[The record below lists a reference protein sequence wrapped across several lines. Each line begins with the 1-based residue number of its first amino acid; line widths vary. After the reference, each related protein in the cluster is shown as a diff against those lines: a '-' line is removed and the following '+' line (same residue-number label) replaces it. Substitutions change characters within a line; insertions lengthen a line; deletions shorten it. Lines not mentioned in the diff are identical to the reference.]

1 MLKAAIFPLLL
12 VIGLAHA
19 DKLSVSTIES
29 EQAHICFLK
38 EDYYRS
44 LVCFTSAL
52 KKSDPRYQQS
62 RIAEILSG
70 ISECLL
76 QLKQYGALDKTLSVS
91 KPYAQQCHSAAYT
104 KLLLTEAKYRIE
116 KGKYADAIH
125 LLRTTSTL
133 IHDKNLS
140 DECKLLLGDAFFR
153 LDSFTVS
160 KSLFDAVY
168 HTAEDSLLRAKACNH
183 IGSWYYLESEFDSA
197 TVYYN
202 KSHEIYERRLGKQ
215 HTKTAQVIYN
225 LGLLAGQNGDYYTSQ
240 QNFREA
246 LRIYRLKFGENH
258 PRTAEAYAALGGA
271 YLNTD
276 NIEKA
281 VYYFKKDR
289 AILQKLYGNNQPD
302 IIYSYL
308 NCGTAYYYLQD
319 YVNAEAQLRMAMQL
333 TEKFYSQNHNLYSQC
348 ILELSKMLTERKL
361 FQEADLKLK
370 DIIAVHQKE
379 RNEFLADAYY
389 QSGNNYLAQKN
400 TARASYYFSE
410 ANGLY
415 NEIYGDNNMYSI
427 DALTGLSNVS
437 LLDNHPSK
445 ALEYATAALNQ
456 TLLSGKII
464 HPYDHWECILQTL
477 KCRQAIY
484 KTKQPGIKTIKAD
497 IDLIKTTLQ
506 EANKIKQTYYSAGSR
521 LYYSQKITKL
531 NELGI
536 FLLTHFYKPT
546 DAYLI
551 QHLILFAENNKANLL
566 RSRIADYTSNEIL
579 PAGEQQ
585 QSERIIGKLN
595 YFMLLQEDRDSESPS
610 LNDSIL
616 FYQNAYEDFSKKIE
630 QEYPKIYALKYGEKQ
645 LSIQQLQQ
653 HLQSGQTMLLYMN
666 DGENYYCISVSRSK
680 IIYKDCGS
688 KKHIDSLIT
697 NLNTSITQKKYDAVT
712 GYTLYKALLP
722 MLLEKDIIIAPDE
735 LLQSLAFEA
744 LVSHP
749 KKPDYL
755 IYHHSV
761 QYAFSAGTY
770 FNYPKTDDNPTILF
784 FAPDYSSTAFAP
796 LNTQEEF
803 SSLRSHS
810 RFDGRTG
817 KAATK
822 ASFIEKTSNTGIVH
836 ITAHILVDSISP
848 LSSALVFQPAVNY
861 LLSIS
866 EIWKLN
872 IHAQLMTIAA
882 CKGNFGKQQGGEGM
896 QNFAWAFHYAGAD
909 NVLSTQWNASDK
921 STGQILSTFYQSLFS
936 GTSKSEALQSAKINY
951 IRNADAIGSQPFYWA
966 NYTLY
971 GNSHPIRLSI
981 NFLSKFWWIPVIFFI
996 VCYLALISIHRITKK
1011 PAS

>member
-19 DKLSVSTIES
+19 DKLPVSTDEF
-29 EQAHICFLK
+29 EQAHTFFLK

-52 KKSDPRYQQS
+52 KKSDPKYQTT
-62 RIAEILSG
+62 RMAEILSG

-76 QLKQYGALDKTLSVS
+76 QLKQYGPLDKTLSVS
-91 KPYAQQCHSAAYT
+91 KRYAQQCHSAAYM
-104 KLLLTEAKYRIE
+104 KLLLTESKYWIE
-116 KGKYADAIH
+116 KGKYADAIR
-125 LLRTTSTL
+125 LLRATSTL

-160 KSLFDAVY
+160 KYLFDAVY

-197 TVYYN
+197 AVYYN

-215 HTKTAQVIYN
+215 HTKTAQVLYN

-246 LRIYRLKFGENH
+246 LRIYRLRFGENH

-289 AILQKLYGNNQPD
+289 GILQKLYGNNQPD

-319 YVNAEAQLRMAMQL
+319 YVNAETQLRTAMQL

-348 ILELSKMLTERKL
+348 IIELSKVLTERKL
-361 FQEADLKLK
+361 FQEADLRLK

-389 QSGNNYLAQKN
+389 QLGNNYLVQKN
-400 TARASYYFSE
+400 TAKASYYFSE
-410 ANGLY
+410 ANSLY
-415 NEIYGDNNMYSI
+415 NEIYGDQNIYSI
-427 DALTGLSNVS
+427 DALTGLSNAS
-437 LLDNHPSK
+437 LLDNHPSM

-456 TLLSGKII
+456 TMLSGKVI

-521 LYYSQKITKL
+521 LYYSQKITRL
-531 NELGI
+531 NELGV
-536 FLLTHFYKPT
+536 FLLTHFYKPR
-546 DAYLI
+546 DAYFI

-595 YFMLLQEDRDSESPS
+595 YFMLQQENRDSESPS

-630 QEYPKIYALKYGEKQ
+630 QKYPKIYALKYGEKQ
-645 LSIQQLQQ
+645 LSARQIQQ
-653 HLQSGQTMLLYMN
+653 HLGYGQNLLLYTN
-666 DGENYYCISVSRSK
+666 DGENYYCIAISRTR
-680 IIYKDCGS
+680 ITYKNCGS
-688 KKHIDSLIT
+688 KKGIDSLVT
-697 NLNTSITQKKYDAVT
+697 KLNTSITQKKHDAAI
-712 GYTLYKALLP
+712 GYTLFKTLLP
-722 MLLEKDIIIAPDE
+722 MHLEQDIIFAPDE
-735 LLQSLAFEA
+735 LLQSLAFDA

-749 KKPDYL
+749 KNPDYL

-770 FNYPKTDDNPTILF
+770 FNYPKADDNPTVLF
-784 FAPDYSSTAFAP
+784 YAPDYASTGFAP
-796 LNTQEEF
+796 LNTRAE
-803 SSLRSHS
+803 SNALHSYS
-810 RFDGRTG
+810 RFEGRTG
-817 KAATK
+817 NAATK
-822 ASFIEKTSNTGIVH
+822 ESFIEKAANAGIVH
-836 ITAHILVDSISP
+836 ITAHILADTITP
-848 LSSALVFQPAVNY
+848 LSSALVFQPVGNY
-861 LLSIS
+861 LLSIN
-866 EIWKLN
+866 EIWKLTIN
-872 IHAQLMTIAA
+872 AQLMTIAA

-921 STGQILSTFYQSLFS
+921 STGKILSTFYKSLFS

-971 GNSHPIRLSI
+971 GNSHPIHLST
-981 NFLSKFWWIPVIFFI
+981 NFLSKFWWIPVIFFF
-996 VCYLALISIHRITKK
+996 VCYLALVSVQRISKK
-1011 PAS
+1011 RTT